1 MLLFLIFLLNQLIL
15 NVEMIQNKV
24 IEHKKNG
31 KGIPKQHKLKGEHI
45 LILFVGTHVCIDS
58 LQDFRWIQWC
68 VYVCV

>member
-45 LILFVGTHVCIDS
+45 LILIVRTHVCIDS